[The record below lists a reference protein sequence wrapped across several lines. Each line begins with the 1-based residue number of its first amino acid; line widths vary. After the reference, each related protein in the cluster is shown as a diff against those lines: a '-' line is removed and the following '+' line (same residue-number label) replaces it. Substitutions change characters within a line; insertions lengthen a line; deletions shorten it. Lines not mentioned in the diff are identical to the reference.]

1 MAAKNE
7 WVDKDYYADL
17 GVTSS
22 ASDADIKKAY
32 RKLARENHP
41 DSHPGDAIREE
52 KFKKV
57 AEAYD
62 VVGDP
67 TRRKEYDEFKE
78 MLRVGGG
85 FRGGGQSFQDFSDIF
100 GGGRSTGGF
109 SDIFGGS
116 WGATRRSARP
126 TRGSDVET
134 EITLDFREAAKGT
147 TLPVQLT
154 GDAPCAA
161 CHGSGSRT
169 GATSACKNCNGT
181 GYVTENR
188 GAFAF
193 SAPCPDCDGT
203 GKVITDPCPDCR
215 GTGTVRRS
223 RSITVRNPAGVVDGQ
238 KVRLAG
244 QGEAGP
250 HGTPAGDLF
259 VTVHVRPDKV
269 FTRDGDN
276 LEVEVPVSFGEL
288 ALGGTVSVPTLEKP
302 VRVRIPAGTPDGRVL
317 RVRGRGVPKRDGSFG
332 DLYVKVKI
340 RVPKDLTDDAKDA
353 LRNYME
359 AEKHMGFDPRAT
371 WAGNE
376 S

>member
-1 MAAKNE
+1 MLTL
-7 WVDKDYYADL
+7 VL
-17 GVTSS
+17 H
-22 ASDADIKKAY
+22 
-32 RKLARENHP
+32 LAPRMQTLRRPIGNSRDETTRT
-41 DSHPGDAIREE
+41 SHPGDAIREE

-223 RSITVRNPAGVVDGQ
+223 RSITVRIPAGVVDGQ

>member
-1 MAAKNE
+1 MR
-7 WVDKDYYADL
+7 
-17 GVTSS
+17 
-22 ASDADIKKAY
+22 I
-32 RKLARENHP
+32 
-41 DSHPGDAIREE
+41 
-52 KFKKV
+52 
-57 AEAYD
+57 
-62 VVGDP
+62 
-67 TRRKEYDEFKE
+67 
-78 MLRVGGG
+78 
-85 FRGGGQSFQDFSDIF
+85 
-100 GGGRSTGGF
+100 
-109 SDIFGGS
+109 
-116 WGATRRSARP
+116 
-126 TRGSDVET
+126 
-134 EITLDFREAAKGT
+134 
-147 TLPVQLT
+147 
-154 GDAPCAA
+154 
-161 CHGSGSRT
+161 
-169 GATSACKNCNGT
+169 
-181 GYVTENR
+181 
-188 GAFAF
+188 
-193 SAPCPDCDGT
+193 
-203 GKVITDPCPDCR
+203 
-215 GTGTVRRS
+215 
-223 RSITVRNPAGVVDGQ
+223 PAGVVDGQ

>member
-181 GYVTENR
+181 GYVT
-188 GAFAF
+188 
-193 SAPCPDCDGT
+193 
-203 GKVITDPCPDCR
+203 
-215 GTGTVRRS
+215 
-223 RSITVRNPAGVVDGQ
+223 
-238 KVRLAG
+238 
-244 QGEAGP
+244 
-250 HGTPAGDLF
+250 
-259 VTVHVRPDKV
+259 
-269 FTRDGDN
+269 
-276 LEVEVPVSFGEL
+276 
-288 ALGGTVSVPTLEKP
+288 
-302 VRVRIPAGTPDGRVL
+302 
-317 RVRGRGVPKRDGSFG
+317 
-332 DLYVKVKI
+332 
-340 RVPKDLTDDAKDA
+340 
-353 LRNYME
+353 
-359 AEKHMGFDPRAT
+359 
-371 WAGNE
+371 
-376 S
+376 

>member
-169 GATSACKNCNGT
+169 GATSACKIATAPDTSPKTGRLRVLGT
-181 GYVTENR
+181 LPRLRWYRQSHYRPLSGLPR
-188 GAFAF
+188 HWH
-193 SAPCPDCDGT
+193 GT
-203 GKVITDPCPDCR
+203 TL
-215 GTGTVRRS
+215 
-223 RSITVRNPAGVVDGQ
+223 SIHHRAHPRGVVDGQ

-353 LRNYME
+353 LHNYME

>member
-1 MAAKNE
+1 
-7 WVDKDYYADL
+7 
-17 GVTSS
+17 
-22 ASDADIKKAY
+22 
-32 RKLARENHP
+32 
-41 DSHPGDAIREE
+41 
-52 KFKKV
+52 
-57 AEAYD
+57 
-62 VVGDP
+62 
-67 TRRKEYDEFKE
+67 
-78 MLRVGGG
+78 
-85 FRGGGQSFQDFSDIF
+85 
-100 GGGRSTGGF
+100 
-109 SDIFGGS
+109 
-116 WGATRRSARP
+116 
-126 TRGSDVET
+126 VET

-193 SAPCPDCDGT
+193 SAPCSDCDGT
-203 GKVITDPCPDCR
+203 GKVITDPCQDCR

-223 RSITVRNPAGVVDGQ
+223 RSITVRIPAGVVDGQ

>member
-134 EITLDFREAAKGT
+134 EITLDFRGSQRHHTTGPTHRRRSLRRLPRLRVPHRCHQRLQKLQRHRVRYRKPGCLRVLGTLPRLRWYRQSHYRPLSGLPRHWHGT
-147 TLPVQLT
+147 TLSIHHR
-154 GDAPCAA
+154 AYPC
-161 CHGSGSRT
+161 R
-169 GATSACKNCNGT
+169 
-181 GYVTENR
+181 R
-188 GAFAF
+188 G
-193 SAPCPDCDGT
+193 
-203 GKVITDPCPDCR
+203 
-215 GTGTVRRS
+215 
-223 RSITVRNPAGVVDGQ
+223 
-238 KVRLAG
+238 
-244 QGEAGP
+244 
-250 HGTPAGDLF
+250 
-259 VTVHVRPDKV
+259 
-269 FTRDGDN
+269 
-276 LEVEVPVSFGEL
+276 
-288 ALGGTVSVPTLEKP
+288 
-302 VRVRIPAGTPDGRVL
+302 
-317 RVRGRGVPKRDGSFG
+317 
-332 DLYVKVKI
+332 
-340 RVPKDLTDDAKDA
+340 
-353 LRNYME
+353 
-359 AEKHMGFDPRAT
+359 
-371 WAGNE
+371 
-376 S
+376 

>member
-85 FRGGGQSFQDFSDIF
+85 FRGGGQSFQDVSDIF

-161 CHGSGSRT
+161 CHR
-169 GATSACKNCNGT
+169 CHQ
-181 GYVTENR
+181 R
-188 GAFAF
+188 L
-193 SAPCPDCDGT
+193 
-203 GKVITDPCPDCR
+203 
-215 GTGTVRRS
+215 
-223 RSITVRNPAGVVDGQ
+223 Q
-238 KVRLAG
+238 KLQR
-244 QGEAGP
+244 
-250 HGTPAGDLF
+250 H
-259 VTVHVRPDKV
+259 
-269 FTRDGDN
+269 
-276 LEVEVPVSFGEL
+276 
-288 ALGGTVSVPTLEKP
+288 
-302 VRVRIPAGTPDGRVL
+302 RVRYRKPGRLRVL
-317 RVRGRGVPKRDGSFG
+317 GTLPRLRWHRQSHHRPLPGLPRHRYGTTLPIHHRAYPCRRG
-332 DLYVKVKI
+332 
-340 RVPKDLTDDAKDA
+340 
-353 LRNYME
+353 
-359 AEKHMGFDPRAT
+359 
-371 WAGNE
+371 
-376 S
+376 

>member
-126 TRGSDVET
+126 TTHRRRPLRRLPRLRVPHRCHQRLQKLQRHRVRYRKPGRLRVLG
-134 EITLDFREAAKGT
+134 TLPRLRWYRQSHYRPLSGLPRHWHGT
-147 TLPVQLT
+147 TLSIHHRAHP
-154 GDAPCAA
+154 
-161 CHGSGSRT
+161 RR
-169 GATSACKNCNGT
+169 
-181 GYVTENR
+181 R
-188 GAFAF
+188 G
-193 SAPCPDCDGT
+193 
-203 GKVITDPCPDCR
+203 
-215 GTGTVRRS
+215 
-223 RSITVRNPAGVVDGQ
+223 
-238 KVRLAG
+238 
-244 QGEAGP
+244 
-250 HGTPAGDLF
+250 
-259 VTVHVRPDKV
+259 
-269 FTRDGDN
+269 
-276 LEVEVPVSFGEL
+276 
-288 ALGGTVSVPTLEKP
+288 
-302 VRVRIPAGTPDGRVL
+302 
-317 RVRGRGVPKRDGSFG
+317 
-332 DLYVKVKI
+332 
-340 RVPKDLTDDAKDA
+340 
-353 LRNYME
+353 
-359 AEKHMGFDPRAT
+359 
-371 WAGNE
+371 
-376 S
+376 